1 MKNKKNKE
9 NLHICTQD
17 EIAEIYYSDEKKVFV
32 DTGIDEFVALYK
44 DVPDIIVD
52 FNRKLGSVDLK
63 IFDFETAEEIIT
75 TFGHFL
81 HKANPD
87 VREDIIERLVRL
99 QNNVE
104 EIHDYMVIDEADL
117 KEFYTSQGVYDYL
130 KEERGD

>member
-1 MKNKKNKE
+1 MKNTINKDK
-9 NLHICTQD
+9 LHICTQD
-17 EIAEIYYSDEKKVFV
+17 EIEEIYYSDERKVFV
-32 DTGIDEFVALYK
+32 DTGIDEFIALYK

-87 VREDIIERLVRL
+87 VRKDIIERLVKL

-104 EIHDYMVIDEADL
+104 EINDYMVIDEADL
-117 KEFYTSQGVYDYL
+117 KEFYTSRGVYEFL
-130 KEERGD
+130 EEERGD

>member
-1 MKNKKNKE
+1 MKIKKNKDK
-9 NLHICTQD
+9 LHICTQD
-17 EIAEIYYSDEKKVFV
+17 EIAEIYYSDERKVFV

-87 VREDIIERLVRL
+87 VRKDIIERLVNL
-99 QNNVE
+99 QNNSE
-104 EIHDYMVIDEADL
+104 DIHDYMVIDEADL
-117 KEFYTSQGVYDYL
+117 KEFYTSRGVYDYL
-130 KEERGD
+130 ENERGD